1 MLRIETPAPIFEAMP
16 IIAHGARLTRFVRKI
31 GLMQLFNSETVLFRA
46 PDGEAIA
53 VLGFYP
59 MPDEGGQEVAEVWFA
74 CRRDLSDHM
83 IGFVR
88 AARLTCARMAE
99 HGSVVLRALVREG
112 HAPGARIATLTY
124 FRCVDVLDGWELW
137 EWSGENEQDCEGG
150 YARSYTTE
158 AGAAGIGAGG
168 DP

>member
-1 MLRIETPAPIFEAMP
+1 MLRIETPAPIFEGMP
-16 IIAHGARLTRFVRKI
+16 IIAEGGRMTRFMRKI

-59 MPDEGGQEVAEVWFA
+59 MPDEGGREVAEVWFA
-74 CRRDLSDHM
+74 CRRDLADHM

-99 HGSVVLRALVREG
+99 HGSVVLRAFVREG
-112 HAPGARIATLTY
+112 HAPGARIATLSQ
-124 FRCVDVLDGWELW
+124 FERVGVQDGWELW
-137 EWSGENEQDCEGG
+137 EWSGGDEQSDQSGI
-150 YARSYTTE
+150 YATKT
-158 AGAAGIGAGG
+158 GAAGSDAGSNA
-168 DP
+168 